1 MKKITF
7 FSLFFILVF
16 LFSCDCKGR
25 ITSKIATKF
34 NEMMELCG
42 TDGVTFI
49 EERLITKD
57 KKVYRYEDLI
67 NAQIKKDKK
76 RRVSSSI
83 FYNGVYVL
91 GDYVFI
97 AGKYT
102 NKSENNSYIFCKI
115 NYNTLEISSISY
127 FTGSGHIVRIK
138 NYILLIKNGEYFIYD
153 RYGELVETEI
163 NSKDYRMS
171 YNYFISNNEGNRHV
185 IYDFDFTRYEVE
197 IDSCDYTEDL
207 IDSYLLYHDL
217 KGKLK
222 CVNII
227 TNEYYDEEFAK
238 NIYKEKKE
246 NKVRYYHSETELTD
260 SSDNVITTLDDLRKI
275 NDYIDW
281 VEERF
286 NTTCEITKV
295 LVLDDILY
303 VVVGND
309 NSFFGMYSSQLTYSL
324 VYEVHE
330 DGEISYVGCSGGVY
344 AYLLKIIKDNTLEE

>member
-1 MKKITF
+1 MKKITL
-7 FSLFFILVF
+7 FSLFFMLVF
-16 LFSCDCKGR
+16 LLSCDCKGC
-25 ITSKIATKF
+25 ITSNITKKF
-34 NEMMELCG
+34 DEMMELCG

-49 EERLITKD
+49 EEFQITKD
-57 KKVYRYEDLI
+57 KKVYRYDDLI
-67 NAQIKKDKK
+67 NTQIKKDKK

-97 AGKYT
+97 AGQYT

-127 FTGSGHIVRIK
+127 FTGSGYIVRIK

-163 NSKDYRMS
+163 NSKDYRKS

-185 IYDFDFTRYEVE
+185 IYDFDFARYEVE

-238 NIYKEKKE
+238 NIYNEKKE
-246 NKVRYYHSETELTD
+246 NKVRYYHSDNELKD

-309 NSFFGMYSSQLTYSL
+309 NSFFGMYSGKMTYSL

-330 DGEISYVGCSGGVY
+330 DGEISYVGCSGSAY